1 MSDRYILLKDDVYR
15 RPSFVNFSR
24 EHHPEIH
31 EAELALHES
40 LHRVARLISEP
51 LGFNRTQRYTH
62 SLPEALASL
71 LARVDADA
79 GIVAA
84 VAYLESRGYEISK
97 GGNHE

>member
-1 MSDRYILLKDDVYR
+1 MTDRYIFIGDDKYR
-15 RPSFVNFSR
+15 RPNFTHFSR
-24 EHHPEIH
+24 EHHEDIH
-31 EAELALHES
+31 EAELALHEA

-51 LGFNRTQRYTH
+51 LGFDRTQRYTH

-84 VAYLESRGYEISK
+84 VAFLESRGYSVVREV
-97 GGNHE
+97 E